1 MIFYL
6 KWITSLPFVFVAKMF
21 MVTQY
26 IDLLFLRISES
37 LFLIARSFACAVIL
51 CLVTECDFKQKF
63 LRGCLMG

>member
-51 CLVTECDFKQKF
+51 CLVTECDFK
-63 LRGCLMG
+63 

>member
-21 MVTQY
+21 MLTQY

-51 CLVTECDFKQKF
+51 CLVTECDFK
-63 LRGCLMG
+63 

>member
-21 MVTQY
+21 MVAQY

-51 CLVTECDFKQKF
+51 CLVTECDFK
-63 LRGCLMG
+63 